1 MKEQFIGYWRLTNW
15 EATLDGKF
23 HSHPFGEKAEGE
35 LLYSE
40 NGRMFASLSY
50 AERPKFA
57 VANLKK
63 STPEERKSAVDS
75 YVSYSGTFDIVD
87 NTVQH
92 HVEYSLLPNWQGTDL
107 VRMFEFSDDQETLT
121 LSTAP
126 EKTSSGK
133 IIINHLIW
141 KRIKG
146 GVIK

>member
-1 MKEQFIGYWRLTNW
+1 MKDQFIGYWRLTKW

-23 HSHPFGEKAEGE
+23 HSYPFGEKAEGE

-40 NGRMFASLSY
+40 NGRMFASLSR
-50 AERPKFA
+50 AIRPKFLA
-57 VANLKK
+57 ANLRKA
-63 STPEERKSAVDS
+63 TPAERKSAVDS

-107 VRMFEFSDDQETLT
+107 VRMFKFSNNKETLT

-126 EKTSSGK
+126 ETTSSGK
-133 IIINHLIW
+133 IVVNHLVW
-141 KRIKG
+141 KK
-146 GVIK
+146 VNHKVV